1 MSYFR
6 STIGRV
12 VSCILYLVAGAATGG
27 LMLLFAGLGA
37 SKGSG
42 PFILGDIS
50 LIGSSL
56 LIVAAVTAA
65 FGFRGTGYIALAG
78 AIAVWVFYVP
88 LMVPS
93 LTRASGA
100 GKASVPI
107 VPVVL
112 AILLFMVSIA
122 YPIASIVG
130 LRREDT

>member
-1 MSYFR
+1 M
-6 STIGRV
+6 
-12 VSCILYLVAGAATGG
+12 IL
-27 LMLLFAGLGA
+27 FSGLGA

-42 PFILGDIS
+42 PFIMGDIS
-50 LIGSSL
+50 LIGSL
-56 LIVAAVTAA
+56 LLVVAAVTAA

-78 AIAVWVFYVP
+78 AIAIWAFYIA

-93 LTRASGA
+93 LTRASGS
-100 GKASVPI
+100 GKMSVPI

-112 AILLFMVSIA
+112 ATLLFMASVV